1 MCSKQK
7 AVSPIECAN
16 VWENQIWKMKR
27 IVNQM
32 MFSFS
37 LIELNRE
44 WENFNKKEHL
54 DRAAAAAAAFGPNH
68 SLTIRNTSFNIQHN
82 LNTFDGSQT
91 NRLFEGIFPIS
102 ENIALIIMINIF
114 IHRIW
119 FQLILSSS
127 FKLIRQNICTTY
139 ISHWNCIEFDIVLNN
154 KKKFTLVSH
163 FKCDEF

>member
-1 MCSKQK
+1 MYSKQK

-16 VWENQIWKMKR
+16 VWENQIWKMER

-37 LIELNRE
+37 LIALNRE

-54 DRAAAAAAAFGPNH
+54 YRAAAAAAFGPNH
-68 SLTIRNTSFNIQHN
+68 SLTIRNTSFNIQHIRWQSN
-82 LNTFDGSQT
+82 KS
-91 NRLFEGIFPIS
+91 RLFEGIFPIL
-102 ENIALIIMINIF
+102 ENIVLIIMINIF

-119 FQLILSSS
+119 FQFILSSL

-139 ISHWNCIEFDIVLNN
+139 INHWNCIEFDIVLNN
-154 KKKFTLVSH
+154 KTKIHTCQSF
-163 FKCDEF
+163 